1 VIDSHEAESTKNLS
15 TTYYAFHEKNF
26 AWFRQPGSLNFFV

>member
-1 VIDSHEAESTKNLS
+1 MKLKAQKTYS
-15 TTYYAFHEKNF
+15 TTYYACHEKNF